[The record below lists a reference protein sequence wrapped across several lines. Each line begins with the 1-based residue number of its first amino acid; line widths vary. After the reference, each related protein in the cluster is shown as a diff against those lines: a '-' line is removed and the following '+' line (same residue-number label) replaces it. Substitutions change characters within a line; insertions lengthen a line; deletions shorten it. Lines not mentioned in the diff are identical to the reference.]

1 MKILIL
7 NAGSSS
13 LKYQLMDMD
22 GEKILAKGI
31 VDRIGIPGSA
41 IKQTVGDQVYTLSEP
56 IPKHT
61 DAIRLML
68 KALMDPEKGAIQ
80 NLDEIAAFG
89 HRVLHGGEKFT
100 GSILVTD
107 EVKATIREYF
117 PLGPLHNPPNLM
129 GIEACQEAMPGMPNV
144 AVFDTS
150 FHQTMPKKAFLYGI
164 PQDYYKRLQI
174 RRYGFHGTSHRYV
187 SKRVREFLD
196 MPRDGSRIITCHLG
210 NGSSLAA
217 VKDGKC
223 VDTSMG
229 LTPLEG
235 VIMGT
240 RSGNLDPAV
249 VQFIANSDNMTVD
262 EVINICNKKSGLIG
276 ISGISSD
283 MRDIDAAAEK
293 GDENAILAQEMLVHS
308 IRKYI
313 GAYAAVLGG
322 VDVIVFTAGIGENN
336 TDIRLQ
342 IMEGFEYLGAKIDP
356 EKNKTRS
363 EAVVSTDDSKVKICV
378 IPTNEEL
385 VIARDTLAIVT
396 GKEISD

>member
-41 IKQTVGDQVYTLSEP
+41 IKQTAGDQVYTLKESV
-56 IPKHT
+56 PKHT

-68 KALMDPEKGAIQ
+68 KALMDAEKGVIK
-80 NLDEIAAFG
+80 NLDEIGAFG
-89 HRVLHGGEKFT
+89 HRVLHGGEKFID
-100 GSILVTD
+100 SILVTD
-107 EVKATIREYF
+107 EVKAAIRECF
-117 PLGPLHNPPNLM
+117 PLGPLHNPANLM
-129 GIEACQEAMPGMPNV
+129 GIEACQEAMPNLPNV
-144 AVFDTS
+144 AVFDTA
-150 FHQTMPKKAFLYGI
+150 FHHTMPKKAYMYGV
-164 PQDYYKRLQI
+164 PMDYYKRLHI

-187 SKRVREFLD
+187 SKRVREYLGI
-196 MPRDGSRIITCHLG
+196 PRKGSRIITCHLG

-217 VKDGKC
+217 VKDGQC

-262 EVINICNKKSGLIG
+262 EVLNMCNKKSGLIG

-283 MRDIDAAAEK
+283 MRDIDAAAEN
-293 GDENAILAQEMLVHS
+293 GDENAILAQEMLIHS

-336 TDIRLQ
+336 SDIRVK
-342 IMEGFEYLGAKIDP
+342 IMEGFEYLGAKVDP
-356 EKNKTRS
+356 AKNNTRE
-363 EAVVSTDDSKVKICV
+363 EAVISADDSRVKICV

-385 VIARDTLAIVT
+385 LIARDTLAIVT
-396 GKEISD
+396 GNEISD